1 MKGLLCAGKR
11 IKQSVIATEHDSGG
25 WDVNKMF
32 LKECRL
38 MSAIRHPNISQFI
51 GLCLHPTSQLP
62 ILVMEKLEGHL
73 HDLLETCAKIP
84 LILKLSMLK
93 DVAKALAYLH
103 PQVIHR
109 DMTAKNVLLTPFL
122 VAKICDFGS
131 CLPVDVNAK
140 ILNPP
145 GLTPYPGER
154 VYMSPEALAQS
165 PMYDSSL
172 DIFSFGHL
180 TLFMMTQVFNNTVYI
195 YTIGGVPRGRSTASP
210 LPPPHPHPSEVNPA
224 C

>member
-1 MKGLLCAGKR
+1 MVHGLNPCVQVRVKGLLCAGKR
-11 IKQSVIATEHDSGG
+11 IKQSVIATERNSGG
-25 WDVNKMF
+25 WDVNKMY

-38 MSAIRHPNISQFI
+38 MSAIRHPNITQFI
-51 GLCLHPTSQLP
+51 GLFLHPTSPLP

-73 HDLLETCAKIP
+73 HDLLETCPKIP
-84 LILKLSMLK
+84 LVLKLSMLK

-131 CLPVDVNAK
+131 CLSNDVNAK
-140 ILNPP
+140 VLNPP

-154 VYMSPEALAQS
+154 VYMSPEALAQL
-165 PMYDSSL
+165 PAYDSSL

-180 TLFMMTQVFNNTVYI
+180 MLFMMTQVAI
-195 YTIGGVPRGRSTASP
+195 
-210 LPPPHPHPSEVNPA
+210 A
-224 C
+224 CSGLYFRILL